1 MKKLFLLTL
10 MVFTMVLSFGGVA
23 VVSAEEIVEEPQE
36 VITEVVDTL
45 EETEE
50 LTKQITEYIIAGV
63 LGLFGTSA
71 LAIVFRKSLKN
82 LALGV
87 INGIKEIKANKV
99 DAETS
104 IKGLKESAE
113 NTIAS
118 LKMLKEDIS
127 EQNKEE
133 FELLKQA
140 IFCMATGIKE
150 LIVNGTSEK
159 VSNILNMPNKE
170 VGDNG
175 SEEIQ

>member
-10 MVFTMVLSFGGVA
+10 MVFAMVLSFGGLA
-23 VVSAEEIVEEPQE
+23 VVSAEEIVEEQE
-36 VITEVVDTL
+36 VVETVEVESL
-45 EETEE
+45 EDTEE
-50 LTKQITEYIIAGV
+50 LTKQITEYVIAGV

-71 LAIVFRKSLKN
+71 LAIVFRRSLKS

-87 INGIKEIKANKV
+87 VNGIKEIKTNKT

-104 IKGLKESAE
+104 IKKLKEDAE
-113 NTIAS
+113 NTLAS
-118 LKMLKEDIS
+118 LKMLKDEIS

-133 FELLKQA
+133 FETLKTA
-140 IFCMATGIKE
+140 ILCLATGIKE

-159 VSNILNMPNKE
+159 VSNILKLPNKE

-175 SEEIQ
+175 SEEV